1 MHEMQEMQVQPM
13 GWEDP
18 WSRKRHP
25 IPVFLPGKFHL
36 QRSMVGYCPRVSK
49 SQTWLSDW
57 ACTQGWKSA
66 VMTIKQ
72 SIEVSVGPAL
82 GQHRTTEISHG
93 TKHELHVTLKFSSS
107 HAKKSK
113 MKQAKLI
120 LIIYIWLNISKIAF
134 QHIINI
140 KIINEMLLRFLY
152 TKSLTPNVCFM

>member
-1 MHEMQEMQVQPM
+1 MRCRRCRFN
-13 GWEDP
+13 P
-18 WSRKRHP
+18 WVGK
-25 IPVFLPGKFHL
+25 IPEVENGTPFQYSCLENSIYRGAWWATVL
-36 QRSMVGYCPRVSK
+36 GVSK

>member
-1 MHEMQEMQVQPM
+1 MRCRRC
-13 GWEDP
+13 GFNP
-18 WSRKRHP
+18 W
-25 IPVFLPGKFHL
+25 VGKTPEVENGTPFQYSCL
-36 QRSMVGYCPRVSK
+36 ENSIDRGAWWATVLGVSK
-49 SQTWLSDW
+49 SQARLSDW
-57 ACTQGWKSA
+57 AHTQGWKSA

-72 SIEVSVGPAL
+72 SIEVDVGPTL
-82 GQHRTTEISHG
+82 GQHWTTEIPRG
-93 TKHELHVTLKFSSS
+93 PKYELHVTLKFSSS